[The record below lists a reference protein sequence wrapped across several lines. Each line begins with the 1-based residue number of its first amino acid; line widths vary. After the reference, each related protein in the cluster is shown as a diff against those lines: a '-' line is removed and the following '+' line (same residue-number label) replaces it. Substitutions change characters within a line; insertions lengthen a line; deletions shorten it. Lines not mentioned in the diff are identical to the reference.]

1 MPGAMPRPRLS
12 DHYRFMST
20 TDVCKKLGITEHQLR
35 TRLAQGVF
43 PVPTMVD
50 GYQGV
55 RYFDEDWLR
64 AAQKIMDTWKKKRG

>member
-1 MPGAMPRPRLS
+1 MPRPRLADQNEYMTS
-12 DHYRFMST
+12 
-20 TDVCKKLGITEHQLR
+20 TDVCKKLEITEHQLR

-55 RYFDEDWLR
+55 RYFDEEWLR
-64 AAQKIMDTWKKKRG
+64 QAQEVLEKWGKKRGFGK